1 MNRVPL
7 LALFSAGLALLMLAR
22 QEASP
27 APAPELAERVAAL
40 EAQLKTARELAQFQL
55 TQQLDD
61 ARWNSRASR
70 QLILQGRLNQKEY
83 QLEQLLHQ
91 RLERELQF
99 AETTSQQEVGLAEL
113 ELLAAQR
120 RLLQAEYQLES
131 AEQVAGRVYP
141 DEQQLAFDRKAV
153 EKARERLAAAQAKLD
168 ALRK

>member
-1 MNRVPL
+1 M
-7 LALFSAGLALLMLAR
+7 
-22 QEASP
+22 
-27 APAPELAERVAAL
+27 
-40 EAQLKTARELAQFQL
+40 
-55 TQQLDD
+55 
-61 ARWNSRASR
+61 
-70 QLILQGRLNQKEY
+70 ILQGRLNQKEY
-83 QLEQLLHQ
+83 QLEQLLQQ